1 MTSSINNRPVV
12 LDCSELPLTSASE
25 ELRIDL
31 TQAISPDALESN
43 ADRLMNAVFADVDR
57 MLERGV
63 SLLAEPADEVAVEK
77 STPQPIVPLESILPP
92 KLSPRDLI
100 PQPAEPSV
108 ELAESAAAEQ
118 SALETVTKSVE
129 PTEVKK
135 AKHSLWFAV
144 LCSSM
149 LVSAA
154 ILSYLFRDQLTQ
166 VWLSVLSKYGA
177 EPTVTNASPTTEAA
191 SEQDTDFLTY
201 VQRSLERLSNRSD
214 AEPEIAS
221 QPSPTI
227 LISPAASPTVVERVY
242 VPVYPSPQ
250 PSPTANSPA
259 APNQPSASSNPSNGQ
274 ARPAPSLTTP
284 SQATA
289 PTAVPN
295 IAVTTHTLIGVL
307 ALGER
312 SAALFEI
319 DGTPQR
325 IEIGGQI
332 GSSGWALVSI
342 DNQAAIVRKNGEV
355 RSIYVGQKF

>member
-1 MTSSINNRPVV
+1 MTSSIDNRPIV
-12 LDCSELPLTSASE
+12 LDYPEPPLTPASE

-63 SLLAEPADEVAVEK
+63 SLLAEPADEVAVEE
-77 STPQPIVPLESILPP
+77 STPEPIVPLESILPP

-100 PQPAEPSV
+100 PQTAELSV
-108 ELAESAAAEQ
+108 ELAESAAEQ

-250 PSPTANSPA
+250 PSPTANSPV

-284 SQATA
+284 SLATA
-289 PTAVPN
+289 PIAVPN